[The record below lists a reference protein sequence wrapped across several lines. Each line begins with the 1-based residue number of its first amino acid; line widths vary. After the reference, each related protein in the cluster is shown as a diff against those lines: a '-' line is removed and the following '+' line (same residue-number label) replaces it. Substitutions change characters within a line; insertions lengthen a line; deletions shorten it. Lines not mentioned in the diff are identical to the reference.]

1 MPNRPLSGN
10 SIAPTHS
17 VAIGAQVAG
26 NISNINHLQTDPQNN
41 QKRKISQEKTTVVR
55 QGGPTNL
62 VQEEID
68 ML

>member
-26 NISNINHLQTDPQNN
+26 NISNINHLQTDP
-41 QKRKISQEKTTVVR
+41 
-55 QGGPTNL
+55 
-62 VQEEID
+62 
-68 ML
+68 